1 MGASPWKADPS
12 KEFSRQSSFVG
23 DYFAMPIH
31 RRSLIL
37 CLALTL
43 ALCGQT
49 FAATR
54 PNILFILADD
64 LGFAD
69 AGCYGGEI
77 ATPNLD
83 RLATNGVRFTQF
95 YNTARCW
102 PTRAALL
109 TGHYPQQIRMDP
121 PRGRL
126 PEWTRL
132 LPHYLQPLGYRSYH
146 SGKWHVQGAPRVLAD
161 GGFDRSY
168 RLEDHD
174 RNFYPGNHWVN
185 DVRQPPVPKGSNYYT
200 TVAFADFM
208 IGCLKDHAANYSA
221 QPFFG
226 YLAFTVPHFPLQAP
240 PEDIAR
246 YRDKY
251 LAGWDVI
258 RRQRHEKQTKLGL
271 VNAAL
276 SPREPE
282 TVPNWNLKDA
292 AVKEQISPGEVARA
306 VAWSELNEEERRFQ
320 ATKMAIHAAM
330 IDRMDREI
338 GRVLDQ
344 LKVMGALE
352 NTVVMFASDNG
363 TSAEFLNRGD
373 RHDQTAALGSG
384 GSFLCLGPGW
394 STVGNTPFRLH
405 KSWVHEGG
413 ISTPLIVHWPQGLA
427 AKGELRHTPGHVIDF
442 VPTVLELVGA
452 KRDAKWHGVEAPT
465 LPGRSLVSAFAQ
477 DVPVPRDYLYF
488 HHENNRALRMGDWK
502 LVSKRPNT
510 NDYALYN
517 LSQDRSE
524 QVNLAGQQPD
534 RVRDMAA
541 RWSEL
546 EKQFRAQAGTDTN
559 APAAPRR
566 ARAANGN

>member
-1 MGASPWKADPS
+1 MKHL
-12 KEFSRQSSFVG
+12 V
-23 DYFAMPIH
+23 
-31 RRSLIL
+31 LIL
-37 CLALTL
+37 TFFCAW
-43 ALCGQT
+43 CGD
-49 FAATR
+49 AAVVEPAAR

-64 LGFAD
+64 MGFAD

-83 RLATNGVRFTQF
+83 RLASNGVRFTQF

-132 LPHYLQPLGYRSYH
+132 LPHYLKPLGYRSYH
-146 SGKWHVQGAPRVLAD
+146 SGKWHVNGAPLVLAH

-174 RNFYPGNHWVN
+174 RNFYPSNHWVN
-185 DVRQPPVPKGSNYYT
+185 DVRQPPVPRGSNYYT

-208 IGCLKDHAANYSA
+208 IGCLKEHAEKFSG

-258 RRQRHEKQTKLGL
+258 RRQRYERQLKSGL
-271 VNAAL
+271 VNCPL
-276 SPREPE
+276 STREPE
-282 TVPNWNLKDA
+282 TVPHWNLTEEKLR
-292 AVKEQISPGEVARA
+292 EQISSNEVARA
-306 VAWSELNEEERRFQ
+306 VAWNELNDEQKKFQ

-344 LKVMGALE
+344 LKAMGALE
-352 NTVVMFASDNG
+352 NTIVMFASDNG
-363 TSAEFLNRGD
+363 ASAEFLNRGD
-373 RHDQTAALGSG
+373 KHDAVAALGSG

-413 ISTPLIVHWPQGLA
+413 IATPLIVQWPKGIA

-442 VPTVLELVGA
+442 VPTVLQLVGA
-452 KRDAKWHGVEAPT
+452 SPDRKWNGVYAPP
-465 LPGRSLVSAFAQ
+465 LPGRSLVPAFDQ
-477 DVPVPRDYLYF
+477 DVSVPRDFLYF
-488 HHENNRALRMGDWK
+488 HHENNRALRIGDWK

-517 LSQDRSE
+517 LARDRSE
-524 QVNLAGQQPD
+524 QVNLANQEPE
-534 RVRDMAA
+534 RVTSMAQRWEQIETEFRKLAGPLPPA
-541 RWSEL
+541 R
-546 EKQFRAQAGTDTN
+546 T
-559 APAAPRR
+559 
-566 ARAANGN
+566 ARTGIE

>member
-1 MGASPWKADPS
+1 
-12 KEFSRQSSFVG
+12 
-23 DYFAMPIH
+23 MPIRH
-31 RRSLIL
+31 RGLIL
-37 CLALTL
+37 CFALTWVF
-43 ALCGQT
+43 CGQA

-64 LGFAD
+64 MGFAD

-83 RLATNGVRFTQF
+83 RLASNGVRFTQF

-121 PRGRL
+121 PRGKL
-126 PEWTRL
+126 PGWARM

-146 SGKWHVQGAPRVLAD
+146 SGKWHVNGAPRALAD

-174 RNFYPGNHWVN
+174 HNFYPTNHWL
-185 DVRQPPVPKGSNYYT
+185 DDARLPPVPKGSNYYT

-208 IGCLKDHAANYSA
+208 IACLKQHAEKYSD

-258 RRQRHEKQTKLGL
+258 RRQRYEKQLKLGL
-271 VNAAL
+271 VNCAL
-276 SPREPE
+276 AEREPGE
-282 TVPNWNLKDA
+282 VPHWNLEDA
-292 AVKEQISPGEVARA
+292 ELKEQIGPGEVARA
-306 VAWSELNEEERRFQ
+306 VAWSELNDEERRFQ

-344 LKVMGALE
+344 LKAMGALE
-352 NTVVMFASDNG
+352 NTMVMFASDNG

-373 RHDQTAALGSG
+373 KHDPSAAPGSG

-413 ISTPLIVHWPQGLA
+413 ISTPFIVQWPKGLA
-427 AKGELRHTPGHVIDF
+427 ARGELRHTVGHVIDF
-442 VPTVLELVGA
+442 VPTVLELIGA
-452 KRDAKWHGVEAPT
+452 KPDTKWNGVEGPP
-465 LPGRSLVSAFAQ
+465 LPGRSLWPAFAK
-477 DVPVPRDYLYF
+477 DVPVPRDFLYF
-488 HHENNRALRMGDWK
+488 HHENNRALRIGDWK

-510 NDYALYN
+510 NDYALYD
-517 LSQDRSE
+517 LSRDRSE
-524 QVNLAGQQPD
+524 QVNLAAQQPD
-534 RVRDMAA
+534 RVTAMSAKWNA
-541 RWSEL
+541 L
-546 EKQFRAQAGTDTN
+546 ESQFRAQAGTDTN
-559 APAAPRR
+559 APTGPRR
-566 ARAANGN
+566 ARAANRQ